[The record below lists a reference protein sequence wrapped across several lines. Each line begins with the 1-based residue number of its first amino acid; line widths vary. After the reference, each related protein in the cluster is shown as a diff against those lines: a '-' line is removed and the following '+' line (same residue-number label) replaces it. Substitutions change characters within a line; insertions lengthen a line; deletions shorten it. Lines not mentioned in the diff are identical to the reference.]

1 MSNIHNRARFRRK
14 ESAAYGGK
22 SESRLGP
29 CDLQRAGAL
38 VPKAAFPILPRQR
51 RSRMAAAARRERL
64 TVEVDTDLRKSIAH
78 WAREEGRPVA
88 NLLRRIVATA
98 TAEHDKRLPD
108 N

>member
-1 MSNIHNRARFRRK
+1 
-14 ESAAYGGK
+14 
-22 SESRLGP
+22 
-29 CDLQRAGAL
+29 
-38 VPKAAFPILPRQR
+38 
-51 RSRMAAAARRERL
+51 MAAAARRERL

-78 WAREEGRPVA
+78 WAREEGRPVR